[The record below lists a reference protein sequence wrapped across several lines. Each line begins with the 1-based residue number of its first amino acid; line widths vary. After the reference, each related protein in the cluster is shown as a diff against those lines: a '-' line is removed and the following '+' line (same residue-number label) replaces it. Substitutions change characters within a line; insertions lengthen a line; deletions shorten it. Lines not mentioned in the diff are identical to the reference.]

1 MFKTL
6 RPFRE
11 EVADIDILCL
21 GDGVEYFEIMRA
33 IGIRGYRLMEHGLYR
48 TTFEDP
54 RYRFVTEVMIDV
66 YREVSAGPLIYLN
79 KRILRDH
86 VVACDVDGLKVKV
99 LDPVAEAL
107 VVIGHSVIKE
117 RKMILADYLSILH
130 YILSLTGEQL
140 EQFVELVKKARLV
153 YASRWFLTLTT
164 YIHKVVHGL
173 IPKRLAR
180 LINELGGAVGSDISI
195 FKQEPPFPCS
205 KRVLVRVF
213 AEKLGDPL
221 FRASIANL
229 ALWLFKGKSM
239 YRIAELLARKL

>member
-1 MFKTL
+1 VFKTL

-33 IGIRGYRLMEHGLYR
+33 IGIRGYRLMEHGLYC

-221 FRASIANL
+221 FRTSIANL
-229 ALWLFKGKSM
+229 APWLFKGRSM
-239 YRIAELLARKL
+239 YRIAELLVRKL